1 VGFERWLRVCIG
13 TVLLAGG
20 CTMYGAS
27 VSVLRPE
34 GSPSFTQQDQ
44 DTAKSIVVEVSR
56 AAGFWETDTAEKL
69 SDHESSSSY
78 RWFVSLGAPGG
89 GDFDQDSV
97 DISGEMRK
105 DRREIRVSIGDDVR
119 GEPLPSTRK
128 LVEDLRVA
136 LERAFPES
144 RVTVTSRK
152 VVRWFAP

>member
-1 VGFERWLRVCIG
+1 
-13 TVLLAGG
+13 
-20 CTMYGAS
+20 MYGAR

-34 GSPSFTQQDQ
+34 GAPSFTPEEQA
-44 DTAKSIVVEVSR
+44 TAKSIVVEVCR
-56 AAGFWETDTAEKL
+56 AAGFGETDTAEKL
-69 SDHESSSSY
+69 SDHESSSPY

-105 DRREIRVSIGDDVR
+105 DRREIRVSVGDWAR
-119 GEPLPSTRK
+119 GEPLPSTQK
-128 LVEDLRVA
+128 MVEDLRAA
-136 LERAFPES
+136 LERAFPDC